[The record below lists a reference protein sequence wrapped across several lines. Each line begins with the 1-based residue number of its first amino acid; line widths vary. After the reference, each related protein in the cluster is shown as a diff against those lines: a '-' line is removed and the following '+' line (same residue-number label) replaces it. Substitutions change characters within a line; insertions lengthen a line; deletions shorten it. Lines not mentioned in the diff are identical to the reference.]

1 MRPVPP
7 PPRRVLVLRSQESSR
22 ARKLGLLAVLVAA
35 LVLTVLMALL
45 LAPAMGSADT
55 GLAAQEPTHIEG
67 LGSLAFPNSGAE
79 AAQHD
84 FFRGV
89 LLLHSFEYDYAA
101 EAFRAAQE
109 ADPDFA
115 LAYWGEAMTYTHP
128 VWNEKDPGAARAALA
143 RLAPTPQGRQAK
155 APTPREKAYLN
166 AVEVLYGD
174 GPKARLDT
182 LYSEEMAGLAEA
194 FPEDLEARAFYALS
208 LLGLSQGDRNVPTYM
223 RAGAVALD
231 VFEKNP
237 GHPGAAHYVIH
248 SFDDPTHAPLALEA
262 AWAYG
267 PIAPDAGHAQ
277 HMTTHIF
284 LAMGMWDEV
293 VAANI
298 RADAVTDRNLA
309 ARGLPQTDCG
319 HYNQWLMYGYQQ
331 QGRYEDAE
339 ALLMGCYAQ
348 AQDERFPAPM
358 RQAAAFSYV
367 LQRTVHLADTRDG
380 DGAPAHS
387 TLEFPEN
394 AVVPRMLQAWGDG
407 VAAVHRGDMET
418 AHASLAYLQ
427 AHEESVPTHWVS
439 PYAPVWRGTLEAYAR
454 MHSGD
459 GEGALAAAHAAAEY
473 EAALP
478 VDFGP
483 PIAAKPARELEG
495 EILLELGRAEEAM
508 TAFSL
513 ALARTPNR
521 IHALMGYGMAAREAG
536 YEDVAMDAHEKLGEL
551 LRQADGQFT
560 AMVGG
565 GH

>member
-1 MRPVPP
+1 
-7 PPRRVLVLRSQESSR
+7 
-22 ARKLGLLAVLVAA
+22 
-35 LVLTVLMALL
+35 
-45 LAPAMGSADT
+45 
-55 GLAAQEPTHIEG
+55 
-67 LGSLAFPNSGAE
+67 
-79 AAQHD
+79 
-84 FFRGV
+84 
-89 LLLHSFEYDYAA
+89 
-101 EAFRAAQE
+101 
-109 ADPDFA
+109 
-115 LAYWGEAMTYTHP
+115 MTYTHP
-128 VWNEKDPGAARAALA
+128 VWNEKDSDAARAALA
-143 RLAPTPQGRQAK
+143 RFAPTAEARQAR
-155 APTPREKAYLN
+155 APTAREKTYLR

-174 GPKARLDT
+174 GPKERLDT
-182 LYSEEMAGLAEA
+182 LYSEEMRGLADA
-194 FPEDLEARAFYALS
+194 YPDDLEAQTFYALS

-223 RAGAVALD
+223 RAGAIALD
-231 VFEKNP
+231 AFEQNP
-237 GHPGAAHYVIH
+237 EHPGAAHYVIH
-248 SFDDPTHAPLALEA
+248 SFDDPTHAPLALKA

-284 LAMGMWDEV
+284 LAMGMWDDV
-293 VAANI
+293 VEANI

-309 ARGLPQTDCG
+309 ARGLPQTECG

-348 AQDERFPAPM
+348 AHDERLPAGM
-358 RQAAAFSYV
+358 RQGAAFSYV

-380 DGAPAHS
+380 EGTPAHS
-387 TLEFPEN
+387 TLEFPED
-394 AVVPRMLQAWGDG
+394 AIVARMLQAWGDG

-418 AHASLAYLQ
+418 AHASLAYLKE
-427 AHEESVPTHWVS
+427 HEETVPTHWVS
-439 PYAPVWRGTLEAYAR
+439 PYAPVWRGTLEAYSR
-454 MHSGD
+454 MHVGD

-508 TAFSL
+508 SAFSL
-513 ALARTPNR
+513 ALGRTPNR
-521 IHALMGYGMAAREAG
+521 IHALIGYGMAAREAG

-551 LRQADGQFT
+551 LRNADGQFT
-560 AMVGG
+560 AMGGG